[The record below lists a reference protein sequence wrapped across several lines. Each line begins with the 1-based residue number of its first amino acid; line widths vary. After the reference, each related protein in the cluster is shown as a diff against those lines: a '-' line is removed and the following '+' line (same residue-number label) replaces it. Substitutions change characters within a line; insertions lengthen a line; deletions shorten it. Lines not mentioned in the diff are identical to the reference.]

1 MKLKKANLN
10 PATTMWDTRLHWGEH
25 PQNSNSYHLSPP
37 GLTEWWLIIVGTLL
51 SVIVPILSW
60 ETSYRYLSRSLDHF
74 LGITSECLLV
84 SVVLNHLSF
93 QEHLSRLSTEGCLIV
108 YKKGTNTAIS
118 ISHAAEP
125 PTTTFNWQN
134 WCLSHQCLQMQLV
147 L

>member
-10 PATTMWDTRLHWGEH
+10 PATTMWDTRLQWGEH
-25 PQNSNSYHLSPP
+25 PQNSNLCHLSPP
-37 GLTEWWLIIVGTLL
+37 GLSEWWLIIVGTLL

-60 ETSYRYLSRSLDHF
+60 ETSYRYLSRSLYHF
-74 LGITSECLLV
+74 LVITPECLLV

-93 QEHLSRLSTEGCLIV
+93 REHLSRLSRGMFNRV
-108 YKKGTNTAIS
+108 QKRNNHTAIS
-118 ISHAAEP
+118 INHAADP
-125 PTTTFNWQN
+125 LSATFNWQN